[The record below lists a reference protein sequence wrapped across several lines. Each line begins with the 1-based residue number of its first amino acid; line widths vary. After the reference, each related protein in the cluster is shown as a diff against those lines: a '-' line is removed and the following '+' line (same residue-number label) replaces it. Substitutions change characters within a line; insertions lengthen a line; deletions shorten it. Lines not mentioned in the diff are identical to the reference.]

1 MARTFHRHRHGDE
14 NVQSKCQQ
22 FFFKENE
29 DIKKKKM
36 KCTKGMEIYT
46 NIKSG
51 ICFQCKKIGYKEV
64 LREVTS
70 FHSHSPHR

>member
-22 FFFKENE
+22 FFFLRKWRYFLKNE
-29 DIKKKKM
+29 KKIM

-46 NIKSG
+46 NMISG
-51 ICFQCKKIGYKEV
+51 IFLKM
-64 LREVTS
+64 
-70 FHSHSPHR
+70 

>member
-1 MARTFHRHRHGDE
+1 MKILK
-14 NVQSKCQQ
+14 N
-22 FFFKENE
+22 
-29 DIKKKKM
+29 KKM

>member
-22 FFFKENE
+22 FLKKNKMEIF
-29 DIKKKKM
+29 KKKK

-51 ICFQCKKIGYKEV
+51 ICFQCKKIGYK
-64 LREVTS
+64 R
-70 FHSHSPHR
+70 F

>member
-1 MARTFHRHRHGDE
+1 MSTI
-14 NVQSKCQQ
+14 
-22 FFFKENE
+22 FKKNKME
-29 DIKKKKM
+29 ILKKKK

-64 LREVTS
+64 LREVTP

>member
-29 DIKKKKM
+29 DIKKK
-36 KCTKGMEIYT
+36 
-46 NIKSG
+46 IK
-51 ICFQCKKIGYKEV
+51 
-64 LREVTS
+64 
-70 FHSHSPHR
+70 

>member
-1 MARTFHRHRHGDE
+1 MVMKMYNQ
-14 NVQSKCQQ
+14 NVNN

-29 DIKKKKM
+29 DIKKKKKM

-51 ICFQCKKIGYKEV
+51 ICFQCKKIGCKEV

>member
-22 FFFKENE
+22 FKKKKKMKIFKN
-29 DIKKKKM
+29 KNKKM
-36 KCTKGMEIYT
+36 KCTKGKEIYT

-64 LREVTS
+64 LK
-70 FHSHSPHR
+70 